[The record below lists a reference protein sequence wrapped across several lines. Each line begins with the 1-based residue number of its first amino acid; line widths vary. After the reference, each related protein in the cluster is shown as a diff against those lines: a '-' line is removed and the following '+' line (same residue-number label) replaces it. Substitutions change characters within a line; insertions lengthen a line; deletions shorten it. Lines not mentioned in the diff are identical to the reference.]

1 MEYNDIEQLKKD
13 KIIDD
18 YGNIDFDLFIER
30 CRENALNSP
39 DDDMSTRDIYDG
51 MTIDQLLDIARTIN
65 EDLRID
71 LMRGRV
77 HIDDAEALVK
87 IFNLIDSKR
96 NL

>member
-1 MEYNDIEQLKKD
+1 MMNYDIQQLIKD
-13 KIIDD
+13 KIVDK

-30 CRENALNSP
+30 YGEDELNSFVN
-39 DDDMSTRDIYDG
+39 DMSMRDIYDD

-65 EDLRID
+65 EDLRVD
-71 LMRGRV
+71 LMRGRT
-77 HIDDAEALVK
+77 HIGDAEALVE